1 MNKQRIAIITDSGTD
16 TDEDFR
22 KEHDIRI
29 MPLRIIYSDGST
41 FSSGID
47 ISSDEVVRR
56 FGEEIPTTS
65 LPSPHEMRKVLEQAR
80 DDGYTKA
87 VVVTIASALSATN
100 QTARMVADEMEGFPV
115 LVVDSKSIGIAAGMV
130 VRRAVEYVEADV
142 PFEQLEERLAQSVER
157 TDVFFAVKSLE
168 YLYKGGRINSAI
180 YRLGSILNIKPIL
193 TCSKEGYYT
202 IAKKVRGWGKA
213 LDTIVGVVAE
223 KANGFDR
230 VRLALCC
237 TKATSKVRSLL
248 ETRLRSQVRA
258 EILEFLSSSLPP
270 DLIVHTGPELVGMGV
285 QGA

>member
-1 MNKQRIAIITDSGTD
+1 MNNQRIAIITDSGTD
-16 TDEDFR
+16 TDAGFR

-41 FSSGID
+41 FSSGVD
-47 ISSDEVVRR
+47 ISSEEVVRR
-56 FGEEIPTTS
+56 FGEEVPTTS
-65 LPSPHEMRKVLEQAR
+65 LPSPHEMREVLEQAKS
-80 DDGYTKA
+80 DGYTRA

-130 VRRAVEYVEADV
+130 VRRAVEYVEAGV

-157 TDVFFAVKSLE
+157 TDVFFAVRSLE
-168 YLYKGGRINSAI
+168 YLYKGGRINNAI

-202 IAKKVRGWGKA
+202 IAKKVRGWEKA
-213 LDTIVGVVAE
+213 LDAIVRVVAE
-223 KANGFDR
+223 RANGFDR

-237 TKATSKVRSLL
+237 TKATSALCSLL
-248 ETRLRSQVRA
+248 ETRLRDQVRA

-285 QGA
+285 QGV

>member
-1 MNKQRIAIITDSGTD
+1 M
-16 TDEDFR
+16 
-22 KEHDIRI
+22 
-29 MPLRIIYSDGST
+29 
-41 FSSGID
+41 
-47 ISSDEVVRR
+47 
-56 FGEEIPTTS
+56 
-65 LPSPHEMRKVLEQAR
+65 
-80 DDGYTKA
+80 
-87 VVVTIASALSATN
+87 
-100 QTARMVADEMEGFPV
+100 
-115 LVVDSKSIGIAAGMV
+115 
-130 VRRAVEYVEADV
+130 
-142 PFEQLEERLAQSVER
+142 
-157 TDVFFAVKSLE
+157 KSLE

>member
-1 MNKQRIAIITDSGTD
+1 MNNQRIAIITDSGTD
-16 TDEDFR
+16 TDAGFR

-41 FSSGID
+41 FSSGVD
-47 ISSDEVVRR
+47 ISSEEVVRR
-56 FGEEIPTTS
+56 LGEEVPTTS
-65 LPSPHEMRKVLEQAR
+65 LPSPHEMREVLEQAKS
-80 DDGYTKA
+80 DGYTRA

-130 VRRAVEYVEADV
+130 VRRAVEYVEAGV

-157 TDVFFAVKSLE
+157 TDVFFAVRSLE
-168 YLYKGGRINSAI
+168 YLYKGGRINNAI

-202 IAKKVRGWGKA
+202 IAKKVRGWEKA
-213 LDTIVGVVAE
+213 LDAIVRVVAE
-223 KANGFDR
+223 RANGFDR

-237 TKATSKVRSLL
+237 TKATSALRSLL
-248 ETRLRSQVRA
+248 ETRLRDQVRA

-285 QGA
+285 QGV

>member
-1 MNKQRIAIITDSGTD
+1 MNNQRIAIITDSGTD
-16 TDEDFR
+16 TDAGFR

-41 FSSGID
+41 FSSGVD
-47 ISSDEVVRR
+47 ISSEEVVRR

-65 LPSPHEMRKVLEQAR
+65 LPSPHEMREVLGQAR
-80 DDGYTKA
+80 NDGYTKA
-87 VVVTIASALSATN
+87 VIVTIASALSATN
-100 QTARMVADEMEGFPV
+100 QTAHMVADEMEDFPV
-115 LVVDSKSIGIAAGMV
+115 LVVDSRSIGIAAGMV
-130 VRRAVEYVEADV
+130 VRRAVEYVEAGV
-142 PFEQLEERLAQSVER
+142 PFEKLEERLEQSVER
-157 TDVFFAVKSLE
+157 TDVFFAVRSLE
-168 YLYKGGRINSAI
+168 YLYKGGRINNAI
-180 YRLGSILNIKPIL
+180 YRLGSILNIKPVL

-202 IAKKVRGWGKA
+202 IAKKMRGWERA
-213 LDTIVGVVAE
+213 LDAIVRIVAE
-223 KANGFDR
+223 KANGFDH

-248 ETRLRSQVRA
+248 ETRLRGQVRA

>member
-1 MNKQRIAIITDSGTD
+1 MNNQRIAIITDSGTD
-16 TDEDFR
+16 TDAGFR

-41 FSSGID
+41 FSSGVD
-47 ISSDEVVRR
+47 ISSEEVVRR
-56 FGEEIPTTS
+56 FGEEVPTTS
-65 LPSPHEMRKVLEQAR
+65 LPSPHEMREVLEQAKS
-80 DDGYTKA
+80 DGYTRA

-130 VRRAVEYVEADV
+130 VRRAVEYVEAGV

-157 TDVFFAVKSLE
+157 TDVFFAVRSLE
-168 YLYKGGRINSAI
+168 YLYKGGRINNAI

-202 IAKKVRGWGKA
+202 IAKKVRGWEKA
-213 LDTIVGVVAE
+213 LDAIVRVVAE
-223 KANGFDR
+223 RANGFDR

-237 TKATSKVRSLL
+237 TKATSALRSLL
-248 ETRLRSQVRA
+248 ETRLRDHVRA

-285 QGA
+285 QGV

>member
-1 MNKQRIAIITDSGTD
+1 ML
-16 TDEDFR
+16 FR
-22 KEHDIRI
+22 
-29 MPLRIIYSDGST
+29 S
-41 FSSGID
+41 
-47 ISSDEVVRR
+47 
-56 FGEEIPTTS
+56 
-65 LPSPHEMRKVLEQAR
+65 
-80 DDGYTKA
+80 
-87 VVVTIASALSATN
+87 
-100 QTARMVADEMEGFPV
+100 
-115 LVVDSKSIGIAAGMV
+115 
-130 VRRAVEYVEADV
+130 
-142 PFEQLEERLAQSVER
+142 
-157 TDVFFAVKSLE
+157 
-168 YLYKGGRINSAI
+168 RINSAI

>member
-1 MNKQRIAIITDSGTD
+1 MNNQRIAIITDSGTD
-16 TDEDFR
+16 TDAGFR

-41 FSSGID
+41 FSSGVD
-47 ISSDEVVRR
+47 ISSEEVVRR
-56 FGEEIPTTS
+56 FGEEVPTTS
-65 LPSPHEMRKVLEQAR
+65 LPSPHEMREVLEQAKS
-80 DDGYTKA
+80 DGYTRA

-100 QTARMVADEMEGFPV
+100 QTAHMVADEMEDFPV
-115 LVVDSKSIGIAAGMV
+115 LVVDSRSIGIAAGMV
-130 VRRAVEYVEADV
+130 VRRAVEYVEAGV

-157 TDVFFAVKSLE
+157 TDVFFAVRSLE
-168 YLYKGGRINSAI
+168 YLYKGGRINNAI

-202 IAKKVRGWGKA
+202 IAKKVRGWEKA
-213 LDTIVGVVAE
+213 LDAIVRVVAE
-223 KANGFDR
+223 RANGFDR

-237 TKATSKVRSLL
+237 TKATSALRSLL
-248 ETRLRSQVRA
+248 ETRLRDQVRA

-285 QGA
+285 QGV

>member
-1 MNKQRIAIITDSGTD
+1 MNNQRIAIITDSGTD

-130 VRRAVEYVEADV
+130 VRRAVEYVEAGV
-142 PFEQLEERLAQSVER
+142 PRSRSEERRV
-157 TDVFFAVKSLE
+157 
-168 YLYKGGRINSAI
+168 G
-180 YRLGSILNIKPIL
+180 
-193 TCSKEGYYT
+193 KE
-202 IAKKVRGWGKA
+202 
-213 LDTIVGVVAE
+213 
-223 KANGFDR
+223 
-230 VRLALCC
+230 C
-237 TKATSKVRSLL
+237 RS
-248 ETRLRSQVRA
+248 RWS
-258 EILEFLSSSLPP
+258 PY
-270 DLIVHTGPELVGMGV
+270 H
-285 QGA
+285 

>member
-1 MNKQRIAIITDSGTD
+1 MNNQRIAIITDSGTD
-16 TDEDFR
+16 TDAGFR

-41 FSSGID
+41 FSSGVD
-47 ISSDEVVRR
+47 ISSEEVVHR
-56 FGEEIPTTS
+56 FGEEVPTTS
-65 LPSPHEMRKVLEQAR
+65 LPSPHEMREVLEQAKS
-80 DDGYTKA
+80 DGYTRA

-100 QTARMVADEMEGFPV
+100 QTARMVADEMEDFPV

-130 VRRAVEYVEADV
+130 VRRAVEYVEAGV

-157 TDVFFAVKSLE
+157 TDVFFAVRSLE
-168 YLYKGGRINSAI
+168 YLYKGGRINNAI

-202 IAKKVRGWGKA
+202 IAKKVRGWEKA
-213 LDTIVGVVAE
+213 LDAIVRVVAE
-223 KANGFDR
+223 RANGFDR

-237 TKATSKVRSLL
+237 TKATSALRNLL
-248 ETRLRSQVRA
+248 ETRLRDQVRA

-285 QGA
+285 QGV

>member
-1 MNKQRIAIITDSGTD
+1 MNNQRIAIITDSGTD
-16 TDEDFR
+16 TDAGFR

-41 FSSGID
+41 FSSGVD
-47 ISSDEVVRR
+47 ISSEEVVRR
-56 FGEEIPTTS
+56 FGEEVPTTS
-65 LPSPHEMRKVLEQAR
+65 LPSPHEMREVLEQAKG
-80 DDGYTKA
+80 DGYTRA

-130 VRRAVEYVEADV
+130 VRRAVEYVEAGV

-157 TDVFFAVKSLE
+157 TDVFFAVRSLE
-168 YLYKGGRINSAI
+168 YLYKGGRINNAI

-202 IAKKVRGWGKA
+202 IAKKVRGWEKA
-213 LDTIVGVVAE
+213 LDAIVRVVAE
-223 KANGFDR
+223 RANGFDR

-237 TKATSKVRSLL
+237 TKATSALRSLL
-248 ETRLRSQVRA
+248 ETRLRDQVRA

-285 QGA
+285 QGV